1 MKFINWLTQY
11 NKAFVAIIM
20 VLVYLLNKK
29 YGIELPV
36 DDQTATVILGML
48 ISALTYVIPN
58 SHPEGTVLVNVQDFS
73 QGQAAIN
80 ALTQAPPVEPTT
92 DVSAQ

>member
-20 VLVYLLNKK
+20 VLVYLVNKK
-29 YGIELPV
+29 YGVELPI
-36 DDQTATVILGML
+36 DDQTATIILGMI

-58 SHPEGTVLVNVQDFS
+58 SHPDGKVLVNVEDFS

-80 ALTQAPPVEPTT
+80 AMTQDPTNSQ
-92 DVSAQ
+92 VGQVQ

>member
-20 VLVYLLNKK
+20 VLVYLVNKK

-36 DDQTATVILGML
+36 DDQTATIILGMI
-48 ISALTYVIPN
+48 ISALTYAVPN
-58 SHPEGTVLVNVQDFS
+58 SHPDGKVLVDLEAYN
-73 QGQAAIN
+73 QGQSAVN
-80 ALTQAPPVEPTT
+80 AMTQAPTET
-92 DVSAQ
+92 AQ

>member
-20 VLVYLLNKK
+20 IAVYLVNKK

-36 DDQTATVILGML
+36 DDQTATIILGMI
-48 ISALTYVIPN
+48 ISALTYAIPN
-58 SHPEGTVLVNVQDFS
+58 SHPDGKVLVDATDFS

-80 ALTQAPPVEPTT
+80 AMTQAPTEP
-92 DVSAQ
+92 DQAQ